1 MNIYVSHLSWGTKSD
16 SLQNLFSQYGEVSS
30 ANVITDRETGRSR
43 GFGFVEMPNE
53 TEGQAAI
60 DALDGTDFEGKTI
73 GVNVAKPKA
82 DRPAGGYGG
91 GNRGGGYG
99 GGYGNRRSK
108 LPYGIYHPCF
118 MRLRQGSLCPV
129 SQGYEEIPEGCSVSE
144 RGRRT
149 PEHREKGGNCRPH
162 RPGLACRVTR
172 GAHQNFARITVRL
185 KAGHTPDRK

>member
-43 GFGFVEMPNE
+43 GFGFVEMSQSPRQ
-53 TEGQAAI
+53 TDLPAVTAVATVAAVTAAATATG
-60 DALDGTDFEGKTI
+60 DT
-73 GVNVAKPKA
+73 
-82 DRPAGGYGG
+82 
-91 GNRGGGYG
+91 
-99 GGYGNRRSK
+99 K

-118 MRLRQGSLCPV
+118 MRLRQGSLFCPV
-129 SQGYEEIPEGCSVSE
+129 SQGYEEIHEGCSVSE

-162 RPGLACRVTR
+162 RPGWHA
-172 GAHQNFARITVRL
+172 GSHGEHPRISPESRQ
-185 KAGHTPDRK
+185 G

>member
-99 GGYGNRRSK
+99 GGYGNITRLSSRAPADLIQRFHAVIFKLCSHFIYPPYFSTIFYFFLHEIYIFYHLVYMVSK
-108 LPYGIYHPCF
+108 LFISRVSRSVTTDE
-118 MRLRQGSLCPV
+118 MSMLVSL
-129 SQGYEEIPEGCSVSE
+129 II
-144 RGRRT
+144 T
-149 PEHREKGGNCRPH
+149 PA
-162 RPGLACRVTR
+162 L
-172 GAHQNFARITVRL
+172 
-185 KAGHTPDRK
+185 